1 MIHIFLDKER
11 IHLDNR
17 DKVPNPEKT
26 IFTYASF
33 CIIWSLGANLH
44 DSSRSAFGEN
54 LRNQIRPHFP
64 EFPDGD
70 VFEFG
75 INPMTHTLQ
84 HWNEQIPQF
93 HYNPKMSFFD
103 ILVPTSDTVKY
114 KAILHTLI
122 YNGYNVLFTG
132 ETGVGKSVI
141 VKDFLMTSNETIDP
155 AFVNFSGKTTCKN
168 LQDAFEGNLD

>member
-26 IFTYASF
+26 IFTYTAF

-44 DSSRSAFGEN
+44 DTSRALFGEN

-70 VFEFG
+70 VYEFG
-75 INPMTHTLQ
+75 INPMTHTL
-84 HWNEQIPQF
+84 
-93 HYNPKMSFFD
+93 
-103 ILVPTSDTVKY
+103 
-114 KAILHTLI
+114 
-122 YNGYNVLFTG
+122 
-132 ETGVGKSVI
+132 
-141 VKDFLMTSNETIDP
+141 
-155 AFVNFSGKTTCKN
+155 
-168 LQDAFEGNLD
+168 